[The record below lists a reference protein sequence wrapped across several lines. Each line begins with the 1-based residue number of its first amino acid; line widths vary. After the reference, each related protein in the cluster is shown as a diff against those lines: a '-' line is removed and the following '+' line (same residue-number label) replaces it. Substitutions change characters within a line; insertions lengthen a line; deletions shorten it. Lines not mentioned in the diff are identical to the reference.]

1 MDDLGTLQAQHG
13 AVERVLNPHLW
24 DAVFPVIAFVLVIV
38 IPASIALWAIIK
50 TIRERDVSDG
60 EV

>member
-1 MDDLGTLQAQHG
+1 MDSGSLQAQYG

-38 IPASIALWAIIK
+38 IPSSIALWAIVK
-50 TIRERDVSDG
+50 TFRERDVSDG

>member
-1 MDDLGTLQAQHG
+1 MDSMGSLQAQHG
-13 AVERVLNPHLW
+13 AVERILNPHMW

-38 IPASIALWAIIK
+38 VPASVALWAIGK
-50 TIRERDVSDG
+50 TLRERDVGDG